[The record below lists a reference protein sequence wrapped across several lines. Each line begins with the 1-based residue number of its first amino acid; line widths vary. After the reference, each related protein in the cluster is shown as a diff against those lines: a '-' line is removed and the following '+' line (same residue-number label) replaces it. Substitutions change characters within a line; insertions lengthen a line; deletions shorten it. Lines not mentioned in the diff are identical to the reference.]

1 MLNKHI
7 LVIDDEPS
15 IRTLLKEILEE
26 EGYKV
31 SVAKDAETARV
42 NRQKERPD
50 LSLLDLWL
58 PDADGLTLLK
68 E

>member
-31 SVAKDAETARV
+31 SVAKDADPARV
-42 NRQKERPD
+42 NRQKKDR
-50 LSLLDLWL
+50 
-58 PDADGLTLLK
+58 TYRY
-68 E
+68 